1 MYYAQIGLCYC
12 QCAVICDL
20 LHIFSLGEV
29 SAVVKPQR
37 APGSTLPL
45 SMALLKL
52 SSPPRD
58 KQILVILGRDRYI
71 LYVLHIQ
78 TSHMT

>member
-1 MYYAQIGLCYC
+1 MYQIGLCYC
-12 QCAVICDL
+12 QCAVIRDL

-37 APGSTLPL
+37 ASGSTLPL
-45 SMALLKL
+45 SMALLNL
-52 SSPPRD
+52 FSPLRD
-58 KQILVILGRDRYI
+58 IQILVTLGRDRYI
-71 LYVLHIQ
+71 LYVLHIH